1 MIQVICSFVIFLY
14 CFRTNINKRQFAEED
29 YIKHLLENDKLMLH
43 NQCKRLKQDEEL
55 LKSATRFFSAMTTY
69 IKNCMNNVESNSH
82 FPVLNS
88 FPAFVASNSMK
99 FTDAQ
104 HTSSTDN
111 VNTAENHSGTFQ
123 IGKPSSHC
131 NKLHS
136 GSMSLHLIK
145 SRTESNPHEDKM
157 QEEK

>member
-1 MIQVICSFVIFLY
+1 MFLCCY
-14 CFRTNINKRQFAEED
+14 RTNINKRQFVEDD

-55 LKSATRFFSAMTTY
+55 LKSATRFFNTMTTY
-69 IKNCMNNVESNSH
+69 IKNCMKNFESNSD

-88 FPAFVASNSMK
+88 FPVFVTSNSMK
-99 FTDAQ
+99 FTNVQ

-111 VNTAENHSGTFQ
+111 VNRAENHNGAFQ
-123 IGKPSSHC
+123 TGKPSSHC
-131 NKLHS
+131 NELHS
-136 GSMSLHLIK
+136 DSMPSQLIK
-145 SRTESNPHEDKM
+145 SRIESNPHEDKM